1 MIDKVSLYKLIDA
14 VLQPSKERKETDEK
28 VKDREDIKVSLSEAI
43 RVLENRNGEEHY
55 EKKVEEIKEKVE
67 RGEYE
72 LSEEKIKEGLKR
84 FFL

>member
-14 VLQPSKERKETDEK
+14 VLEPSKERKETEEK
-28 VKDREDIKVSLSEAI
+28 VKDREDIKVSFSEAI
-43 RVLENRNGEEHY
+43 RVLESKNGEEHY

>member
-14 VLQPSKERKETDEK
+14 VLEPSKERRETEEK

-43 RVLENRNGEEHY
+43 RVLESKNGEEHY

>member
-14 VLQPSKERKETDEK
+14 VLEPSKERRETEER
-28 VKDREDIKVSLSEAI
+28 VKDREDIKVSFSEAI
-43 RVLENRNGEEHY
+43 RVLESKNGEEHY
-55 EKKVEEIKEKVE
+55 EKKVGEIKEKVE

>member
-1 MIDKVSLYKLIDA
+1 MIDKVSLYKLIDV
-14 VLQPSKERKETDEK
+14 VLEPSKERRETDEK
-28 VKDREDIKVSLSEAI
+28 VKDREDIKVNLSEAI
-43 RVLENRNGEEHY
+43 RILENKNGEEHY